1 MVQLCKYWGFI
12 LASYAAFIIYG
23 FKACRYSREI
33 LGMPVFT
40 RGRGI
45 MVPAAALAVLW
56 MVVFSGIPMIVVYI
70 FLYSLL
76 LLYFL
81 LAFQNSL
88 SVALFASSIYL
99 FHTADLYMLLFGVF
113 SMICRI
119 RSMESFRG
127 SYLYPALILLVAL
140 ASTISLEVFRRTIS
154 QDAIQKLISNRN
166 QLYFTTEIGRAHV

>member
-1 MVQLCKYWGFI
+1 MNRRGRAWYSYVNTGVSSWLPTLRLSYMALRHADIPGKF
-12 LASYAAFIIYG
+12 LA
-23 FKACRYSREI
+23 C
-33 LGMPVFT
+33 PVFT

-99 FHTADLYMLLFGVF
+99 FHTADLYMRCSGFF
-113 SMICRI
+113 
-119 RSMESFRG
+119 
-127 SYLYPALILLVAL
+127 
-140 ASTISLEVFRRTIS
+140 
-154 QDAIQKLISNRN
+154 Q
-166 QLYFTTEIGRAHV
+166 